1 MWSTLDP
8 RMVYSSRYGWAALR
22 SSQARAGR
30 LFFQLVLPFSLVPA
44 LMLVY
49 AGYEHGD
56 VLAPGSTLT
65 QWGIAAGVFLVA
77 ELLTVPLMARLLQVM
92 LGRMAPSFDAC
103 FALAAYAAVPLW
115 LSSLGLFSSSLF
127 VVGILAVAGLCAAF
141 TTLFHGLA
149 VYLDAQDDTLISQYY
164 AYAVLAA
171 GLCAWLV
178 LMALLAIMLGILK
191 A

>member
-1 MWSTLDP
+1 MLSALDP
-8 RMVYSSRYGWAALR
+8 RMVYSSRHGWAALR
-22 SSQARAGR
+22 SAQPSARR
-30 LFFQLVLPFSLVPA
+30 LFIQLVLPFSLVPA
-44 LMLVY
+44 FMLAY
-49 AGYEHGD
+49 AGYAHGN

-65 QWGIAAGVFLVA
+65 QWGIAAAVFLVA
-77 ELLTVPLMARLLQVM
+77 ELLTVPLMARLLHAM
-92 LGRMAPSFDAC
+92 LGRLAPSSDAC
-103 FALAAYAAVPLW
+103 FALAAYAAIPLW

-127 VVGILAVAGLCAAF
+127 VVGMLAVAGLCAAC

-149 VYLDAQDDTLISQYY
+149 AYFDAQADTLMSQYY

-178 LMALLAIMLGILK
+178 LIALLAVMLGILK

>member
-1 MWSTLDP
+1 MWATLDP
-8 RMVYSSRYGWAALR
+8 RMVYSSRHGWSAL
-22 SSQARAGR
+22 SSARPSASR

-49 AGYEHGD
+49 AGYAHGD
-56 VLAPGSTLT
+56 MLAPGSTLA
-65 QWGIAAGVFLVA
+65 QWGITAAVFLGA
-77 ELLTVPLMARLLQVM
+77 ELLTVPLMARLLHAM
-92 LGRMAPSFDAC
+92 LGRIAPSTDAC

-127 VVGILAVAGLCAAF
+127 VVGLLAVAGLCAAF

-149 VYLDAQDDTLISQYY
+149 AYSDAQADTLMSQYY

-171 GLCAWLV
+171 GVCVWLV
-178 LMALLAIMLGILK
+178 LIALLAAMLGILK